1 MCRGEESERFRQYG
15 STEDDLD
22 RARGLDKAIANLDRM
37 IDQRVYESY
46 GLTEEEIKIVEGR

>member
-15 STEDDLD
+15 SIEDDLD